1 MITGTIIAAVAV
13 LLLIILLCMGY
24 VSAPP
29 NKAIII
35 TGLGKQ
41 RTLIGRAGWMIPF
54 LEKKSYLDIEQFN
67 VDVVTS
73 DFVPTLD
80 FINVKAD
87 AVVKAKIGTTPDMI
101 AAAAQN
107 FLGWKTKDIADS
119 VRDVLEG
126 NLREIIGKM
135 DLKAMVNDRQ
145 QFAEQVQDN
154 AAPDLAK
161 MGTGEPSGCL
171 GSSDTHTAFD
181 GFAVKPPCA
190 QVASLL
196 FKERVLVVRRGCFA
210 LHVSQRRRVRLRL
223 FGDVGAQGDCLP
235 RGCGIVQYHPAKR
248 KNCHTAPHENQYG
261 NNHMMIPDPCDTT
274 VSDGLHEVKRHGD
287 SGTKKNYECQLHPP
301 VKATYHPHRPPIRQI
316 ERHDSAPFPL
326 SGSGV

>member
-1 MITGTIIAAVAV
+1 
-13 LLLIILLCMGY
+13 
-24 VSAPP
+24 
-29 NKAIII
+29 
-35 TGLGKQ
+35 
-41 RTLIGRAGWMIPF
+41 MIPF

-161 MGTGEPSGCL
+161 MG
-171 GSSDTHTAFD
+171 F
-181 GFAVKPPCA
+181 
-190 QVASLL
+190 
-196 FKERVLVVRRGCFA
+196 
-210 LHVSQRRRVRLRL
+210 
-223 FGDVGAQGDCLP
+223 
-235 RGCGIVQYHPAKR
+235 
-248 KNCHTAPHENQYG
+248 
-261 NNHMMIPDPCDTT
+261 
-274 VSDGLHEVKRHGD
+274 
-287 SGTKKNYECQLHPP
+287 
-301 VKATYHPHRPPIRQI
+301 
-316 ERHDSAPFPL
+316 
-326 SGSGV
+326 

>member
-119 VRDVLEG
+119 VRDVLEATYV
-126 NLREIIGKM
+126 RS
-135 DLKAMVNDRQ
+135 
-145 QFAEQVQDN
+145 
-154 AAPDLAK
+154 LAK
-161 MGTGEPSGCL
+161 W
-171 GSSDTHTAFD
+171 
-181 GFAVKPPCA
+181 
-190 QVASLL
+190 
-196 FKERVLVVRRGCFA
+196 
-210 LHVSQRRRVRLRL
+210 
-223 FGDVGAQGDCLP
+223 
-235 RGCGIVQYHPAKR
+235 I
-248 KNCHTAPHENQYG
+248 
-261 NNHMMIPDPCDTT
+261 
-274 VSDGLHEVKRHGD
+274 
-287 SGTKKNYECQLHPP
+287 
-301 VKATYHPHRPPIRQI
+301 
-316 ERHDSAPFPL
+316 
-326 SGSGV
+326 